1 MKLIM
6 ENWRKFVTEIDRYP
20 APGTLPG
27 EREAE
32 DEHYRVEKILDDF
45 FENLYKN
52 KFEIFNDNIKVKM
65 RSESE
70 FIVDEDGDIS
80 YFTSDK
86 ELEDFLKQKLSEYEE
101 NLRMDRF

>member
-1 MKLIM
+1 M
-6 ENWRKFVTEIDRYP
+6 ENWRKFVTEVDRYA

-32 DEHYRVEKILDDF
+32 DEHYRIEKILDDF

-70 FIVDEDGDIS
+70 FIVDEDGDIKS
-80 YFTSDK
+80 FSSDE